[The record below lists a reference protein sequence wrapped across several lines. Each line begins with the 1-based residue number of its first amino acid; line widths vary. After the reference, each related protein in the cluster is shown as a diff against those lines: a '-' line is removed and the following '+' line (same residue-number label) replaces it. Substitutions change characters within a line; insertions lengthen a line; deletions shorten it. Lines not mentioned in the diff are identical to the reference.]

1 MLPELAHQR
10 LLQFQNVV
18 VNSISLKGSGFP
30 TPVLHTSNKPG
41 WTLRLF
47 TRSMTTTAETSSK
60 PKNEYPGLGLPLR
73 NWEWRNYGFYPIGS
87 HSNCYGS
94 DSDIITVRELA
105 MMDIMEKLTDKVDW
119 HKKVFDDAVIAKW
132 RKEALSIPDDH
143 FWQLAVGAK
152 RQRWTHDD
160 NRLELHNDWCDR
172 ELENILDEDTFNT
185 VRYFLP
191 KSRSHYSSLAVCSR
205 AS

>member
-10 LLQFQNVV
+10 LLQFQNIV
-18 VNSISLKGSGFP
+18 VNSILFKGLRF
-30 TPVLHTSNKPG
+30 SNSCFTHFEQT
-41 WTLRLF
+41 WLNITTL
-47 TRSMTTTAETSSK
+47 TRSMTTMAETSSK

-73 NWEWRNYGFYPIGS
+73 TWEWRNYGFYPIGS

-191 KSRSHYSSLAVCSR
+191 KSRSHYSS
-205 AS
+205 